1 MYYYEYK
8 YFKCALNISNQNLFL
23 FITFCKNY
31 NNNRF
36 VIKYIIK
43 YIRY

>member
-1 MYYYEYK
+1 MYYYECK

-23 FITFCKNY
+23 FNTFCKNIYIYY

-36 VIKYIIK
+36 VIKYI
-43 YIRY
+43 RY